1 MTGSLTVVVNEVLA
15 AHPDDPSFARIDV
28 RMPVNIEAV
37 IALQALTAKHQPKTK
52 VPSTCLRGR
61 NAEAAPAFPRNG
73 LVCPA
78 FGMEWTSDQSGG
90 FPCESGLAI
99 IAVRHPGSFC
109 SPLDGRAPLS

>member
-1 MTGSLTVVVNEVLA
+1 MTGSLTVVVNEG
-15 AHPDDPSFARIDV
+15 AR
-28 RMPVNIEAV
+28 
-37 IALQALTAKHQPKTK
+37 
-52 VPSTCLRGR
+52 TCLRGR

-73 LVCPA
+73 LVCPT

-90 FPCESGLAI
+90 FPCESGVAI